1 MKKLEDELDAV
12 NFFLHRKVNAVI
24 LLHKAGKLNIA
35 PPPRSVFNVSSK
47 PTFVRIGYVNLR
59 FYDSFNLK
67 YSLPCLIQVPVQKKC
82 VFLF

>member
-35 PPPRSVFNVSSK
+35 PPP
-47 PTFVRIGYVNLR
+47 PLR
-59 FYDSFNLK
+59 F
-67 YSLPCLIQVPVQKKC
+67 
-82 VFLF
+82 